1 MREEA
6 YFLYEHERQYQ
17 VRFPHV
23 TVPMFPD
30 FTFGLVNFIGGGNRR
45 KTIDLP

>member
-6 YFLYEHERQYQ
+6 YFLYERERQYQ

-30 FTFGLVNFIGGGNRR
+30 FTFGLYPVLLFYYASLLS
-45 KTIDLP
+45 KY